1 MSLDAQADQLSVCAM
16 HIDAS
21 IGNQFAQLNRLAEA
35 VVAIWNRLQAEGCK
49 PTTRDLGA
57 LRPMIQASLQ
67 QESSCI
73 HGTGVVLE
81 PGELAD
87 QEMYL
92 EWWCRAP
99 AGKVTPMLL
108 NLNRRSESF
117 YNYQSMPWFSRPR
130 DTGQQWVEGPFVDLY
145 GADQYIMAFS
155 VPIHVEGRFVGV
167 AAADIALHEFER
179 VLLAG
184 LMRMDKEALIVNAE
198 GRVVACNTANWL
210 VGDMARQVLVRDD
223 SRSRVLALAESS
235 AHWSLIERS
244 VSRYV
249 EGAA

>member
-1 MSLDAQADQLSVCAM
+1 MSLDVQADQLSVCAT

-21 IGNQFAQLNRLAEA
+21 IGNLFAQLNLLAGE
-35 VVAIWNRLQAEGCK
+35 VVAIWSRLQEEGRK
-49 PTTRDLGA
+49 PTARDLAA
-57 LRPMIQASLQ
+57 LRPMIQANLQ
-67 QESSCI
+67 QERSYV

-87 QEMYL
+87 QEMFL
-92 EWWCRAP
+92 EWWCRAQ
-99 AGKVTPMLL
+99 AGKVTPMML
-108 NLNRRSESF
+108 NFNRRSESF

-130 DTGQQWVEGPFVDLY
+130 ETGKQWVEGPFVDLY

-167 AAADIALHEFER
+167 AAADISLHEFER

-184 LMRMDKEALIVNAE
+184 LMRMDNEALIVNAE

-210 VGDMARQVLVRDD
+210 VGDMARQNFACRDNG
-223 SRSRVLALAESS
+223 SRVRALVGPS
-235 AHWSLIERS
+235 AGWSLIERP
-244 VSRYV
+244 VCRYV